1 MIDLG
6 GAAEIAVITGSGMEG
21 QFRLGGRRV
30 VKTRYGSTVTYT
42 SRVGRRAF
50 YVLPRHGLEHD
61 VPPHRINYRANIA
74 ALSELGVKSVIATT
88 AVGSMKPEFGVG
100 QLGLLEQF
108 IDFTKGRSSTFFD
121 GKATHTDMTNPY
133 DRELGE
139 ALVSAARKKGMSL
152 RTGLVYVCAEG
163 PRYESAAEIR
173 MFRVMG
179 GDVVGMTGVPEVVL
193 ARELGLR
200 YSSIAIATNW
210 AAGIQGKVSHE
221 EVVAVMKECGRKV
234 GRLVEGTIASLQANL
249 ITGRRVRGKREG

>member
-1 MIDLG
+1 MERG
-6 GAAEIAVITGSGMEG
+6 TAGIAVITGSGMEG
-21 QFRLGGRRV
+21 QFHLAGRRV
-30 VKTRYGSTVTYT
+30 VKTRYGSTITYA
-42 SRVGRRAF
+42 SRVGGRAF
-50 YVLPRHGLEHD
+50 YVLPRHGVEHD

-74 ALSELGVKSVIATT
+74 ALSQLGVKTVIATT

-121 GKATHTDMTNPY
+121 GRAKHTDMTNPY

-139 ALVSAARKKGMSL
+139 ALVSAARKKGMNL

-173 MFRVMG
+173 MFKVMG

-193 ARELGLR
+193 ARELGLLT
-200 YSSIAIATNW
+200 SINPDAHSPEGMDDVEYGVAIARK
-210 AAGIQGKVSHE
+210 AGFSRDR
-221 EVVAVMKECGRKV
+221 VVNALDAKDFQAFLARRK
-234 GRLVEGTIASLQANL
+234 R
-249 ITGRRVRGKREG
+249 

>member
-1 MIDLG
+1 M
-6 GAAEIAVITGSGMEG
+6 ITGSGMEG
-21 QFRLGGRRV
+21 QFHLAGRRV
-30 VKTRYGSTVTYT
+30 VKTRYGSAVTYA
-42 SRVGRRAF
+42 SRVGGRAF
-50 YVLPRHGLEHD
+50 YVLPRHGVEHD

-74 ALSELGVKSVIATT
+74 ALSQLGVKAVIATT
-88 AVGSMKPEFGVG
+88 AVGSMKPEFGIG
-100 QLGLLEQF
+100 HLGLLEQF

-121 GKATHTDMTNPY
+121 GRATHTDMTDPY

-139 ALVSAARKKGMSL
+139 ALVSAARKKGLSL

-210 AAGIQGKVSHE
+210 AAGIQGRVSHE

-234 GRLVEGTIASLQANL
+234 RRLVEGAIASLDANL
-249 ITGRRVRGKREG
+249 ITGGGVRGSRREG

>member
-1 MIDLG
+1 M
-6 GAAEIAVITGSGMEG
+6 ITGSGMEG
-21 QFRLGGRRV
+21 RFNLAGRRV
-30 VKTRYGSTVTYT
+30 VKTRYGSAVTYA
-42 SRVGRRAF
+42 SRVGGRAF
-50 YVLPRHGLEHD
+50 YVLPRHGIDHN

-121 GKATHTDMTNPY
+121 GKAIHTDMTNPY
-133 DRELGE
+133 DQKLGE
-139 ALVSAARKKGMSL
+139 ALVSAARKKGISL

-173 MFRVMG
+173 MYKMMG

-234 GRLVEGTIASLQANL
+234 RRLVEGAIGSLEANL
-249 ITGRRVRGKREG
+249 ITGKGVRGRQG

>member
-1 MIDLG
+1 M
-6 GAAEIAVITGSGMEG
+6 ITGSGMEG
-21 QFRLGGRRV
+21 QFHLAGRRV
-30 VKTRYGSTVTYT
+30 VKTRYGSAVTYA
-42 SRVGRRAF
+42 SRVGGRAF
-50 YVLPRHGLEHD
+50 YVLPRHGVEHD

-74 ALSELGVKSVIATT
+74 ALSQLGVKSVIATT
-88 AVGSMKPEFGVG
+88 AVGSMKPEFGIG
-100 QLGLLEQF
+100 HLGLLEQF

-121 GKATHTDMTNPY
+121 GRATHTDMTDPY

-139 ALVSAARKKGMSL
+139 ALVSAARKKGLSL

-210 AAGIQGKVSHE
+210 AAGIQGRVSHE

-234 GRLVEGTIASLQANL
+234 RRLVEGAIASLDANL
-249 ITGRRVRGKREG
+249 ITGGGVRGSRREG

>member
-1 MIDLG
+1 MERG
-6 GAAEIAVITGSGMEG
+6 TAGIAVITGSGMEG
-21 QFRLGGRRV
+21 QFHLAGRRV
-30 VKTRYGSTVTYT
+30 VKTRYGSTITYA
-42 SRVGRRAF
+42 SRVGGRAF
-50 YVLPRHGLEHD
+50 YVLPRHGVEHD

-74 ALSELGVKSVIATT
+74 ALSQLGVKTVIATT

-121 GKATHTDMTNPY
+121 GRAKHTDMTNPY

-139 ALVSAARKKGMSL
+139 ALVSAARKKGMNL

-173 MFRVMG
+173 MFKVMG

-221 EVVAVMKECGRKV
+221 EVVGVMKECGRKV
-234 GRLVEGTIASLQANL
+234 RRLVEGAIASLEA
-249 ITGRRVRGKREG
+249 

>member
-1 MIDLG
+1 M
-6 GAAEIAVITGSGMEG
+6 ITGSGMEG
-21 QFRLGGRRV
+21 QFHLAGRRV
-30 VKTRYGSTVTYT
+30 VKTRYGSAVTYA
-42 SRVGRRAF
+42 SRVGGRAF
-50 YVLPRHGLEHD
+50 YVLPRHGVEHD

-74 ALSELGVKSVIATT
+74 ALSQLGVKSVIATT
-88 AVGSMKPEFGVG
+88 AVGSMKPEFGIG
-100 QLGLLEQF
+100 HLGLLEQF

-121 GKATHTDMTNPY
+121 GRATHTDMTDPY

-139 ALVSAARKKGMSL
+139 ALVSAARKKGLSL

-210 AAGIQGKVSHE
+210 AAGIQGRVSHE

-234 GRLVEGTIASLQANL
+234 RRLVEGAIASLDANL
-249 ITGRRVRGKREG
+249 ITGRGVRGSSREG

>member
-1 MIDLG
+1 MKRG
-6 GAAEIAVITGSGMEG
+6 TAGIAVITGSGMEG
-21 QFRLGGRRV
+21 QFHLGGRRV
-30 VKTRYGSTVTYT
+30 VKTRYGSSITYT
-42 SRVGRRAF
+42 SRVGGRAF
-50 YVLPRHGLEHD
+50 YVLPRHGVEHD

-74 ALSELGVKSVIATT
+74 ALSQLGVKTVIATT

-121 GKATHTDMTNPY
+121 SRATHTDMTNPY
-133 DRELGE
+133 DSELCE
-139 ALVSAARKKGMSL
+139 ALVSAARKKGMRL

-210 AAGIQGKVSHE
+210 AAGIQGRITHE
-221 EVVAVMKECGRKV
+221 EVVTVMKECGRKV
-234 GRLVEGTIASLQANL
+234 RRLVEGAIASLEANL
-249 ITGRRVRGKREG
+249 ITGRGIRRIEG

>member
-1 MIDLG
+1 MKRG
-6 GAAEIAVITGSGMEG
+6 SGIAVITGSGMED
-21 QFRLGGRRV
+21 QFHLAGRRV
-30 VKTRYGSTVTYT
+30 VKTRYGSTISYT
-42 SRVGRRAF
+42 AKVAERAF
-50 YVLPRHGLEHD
+50 YVLPRHGAEND

-74 ALSELGVKSVIATT
+74 ALGQLGVKMVIATT

-100 QLGLLEQF
+100 QLGLVEQF

-139 ALVSAARKKGMSL
+139 ALVSAAKKEGIGL

-173 MFRVMG
+173 MFRLMG

-200 YSSIAIATNW
+200 YASIAIATNW
-210 AAGIQGKVSHE
+210 AAGIQGKISHE
-221 EVVAVMKECGRKV
+221 DVVAVMKESGRDV
-234 GRLVEGTIASLQANL
+234 RRLVEGAIASLEANL
-249 ITGRRVRGKREG
+249 FTGGGVRGRREG